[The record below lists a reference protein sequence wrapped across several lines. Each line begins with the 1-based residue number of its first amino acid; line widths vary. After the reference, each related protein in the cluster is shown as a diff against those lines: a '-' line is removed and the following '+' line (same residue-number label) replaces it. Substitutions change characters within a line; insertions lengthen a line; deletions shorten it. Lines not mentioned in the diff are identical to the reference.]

1 MENVHDLRMHKIEF
15 FGDYFITIG
24 REGSMKVF
32 SARVSF
38 FTGLVFLPNLC

>member
-32 SARVSF
+32 SAQVSF
-38 FTGLVFLPNLC
+38 SLA